1 MSIYVHVLS
10 TKYGKTFKGKVLWFS
25 VIDSTS
31 NVSHESMTV
40 AISNYL
46 SNRKS
51 FSPEIF
57 CYIPMVHSKS
67 WYCCYSYLE
76 VRIKDGGGH
85 NIQCPG
91 GKCFRPIPSVSHC
104 SVSHIPALIM
114 LFSVC
119 CRKTSFQGT
128 TNKIHYIWY

>member
-1 MSIYVHVLS
+1 MCLYTHVLS
-10 TKYGKTFKGKVLWFS
+10 TIYGKTFKGKLLWFS
-25 VIDSTS
+25 QLLTLPWMF
-31 NVSHESMTV
+31 SHESTV
-40 AISNYL
+40 AIGNYL
-46 SNRKS
+46 SNCES

-57 CYIPMVHSKS
+57 CYIRMVHSKS

-91 GKCFRPIPSVSHC
+91 GKCFRPIPSVSYC
-104 SVSHIPALIM
+104 SVSQTPALIM

-128 TNKIHYIWY
+128 TNKVHYIWY